1 VNSTGHRVRVVVIG
15 CGLIGTKR
23 LEAIDVLDDATLAAT
38 VDPVGEPPAGTGTP
52 HYRSVREL
60 TPEAYDAAII
70 AVPHDSAPALTE
82 AILAVGKPVLVE
94 KPLATSPMVAR
105 KLEELADK
113 VPSPSFAGYNYR
125 FLPNVRELMRI
136 AMSGRLGRLRS
147 IDMLIGH
154 GGHPESEKGWK
165 LDAARAGGGVLL
177 DPGVHL
183 LDLLLQL
190 APDVSCTTVEATR
203 GFWGTGIEEDVAVT
217 FRAEMLLVT
226 LRVSHIRWINTF
238 RIEMFGEDG
247 YCIAEGRG
255 GNYGPMTLRFGK
267 RWGWAADRAVTQRE
281 SETVRDFGIADVS
294 LRDEL
299 AVAIHL
305 WRTGRAA
312 DDDFHPAKFA
322 EARAVIDLLD
332 DLYARMRGR
341 SNGS

>member
-1 VNSTGHRVRVVVIG
+1 MRVVVIG
-15 CGLIGTKR
+15 CGFIGTKR
-23 LEAIDVLDDATLAAT
+23 LEAIDQLEEGTLAAT
-38 VDPVGEPPAGTGTP
+38 IDPGRAPPADTQAP
-52 HYRSVREL
+52 HYRSLREL
-60 TPEAYDAAII
+60 TPEAYDAAIV
-70 AVPHDSAPALTE
+70 AVPHDAAPALTE
-82 AILAVGKPVLVE
+82 AILAAGKPVLVE
-94 KPLATSPMVAR
+94 KPLATSPIVAR
-105 KLEELADK
+105 KLEGLADK

-125 FLPNVRELMRI
+125 FLPNVREVIQI
-136 AMSGRLGRLRS
+136 ATNGRLGRLRS

-165 LDAARAGGGVLL
+165 LDPARAGGGVLL

-203 GFWGTGIEEDVAVT
+203 GFWETGIEEDVALT
-217 FRAEMLLVT
+217 FRDEMLLVT

-238 RIEMFGEDG
+238 RIEVFGEDA

-267 RWGWAADRAVTQRE
+267 RWGWATDRAVAQRE
-281 SETVRDFGIADVS
+281 SEAVRDFGTADVS

-299 AVAIHL
+299 AEVIHL
-305 WRTGRAA
+305 WRTGRVA
-312 DDDFHPAKFA
+312 DHDVHPAEFA
-322 EARAVIDLLD
+322 EARAVIELLD
-332 DLYARMRGR
+332 ELYARMRRR